1 MAKNYVIHMPADS
14 DAEKKF
20 METIMPLLKDKV
32 VCRLG
37 ILFGHPST
45 NDYVVTENDFETM
58 KRVFA
63 EKILK

>member
-14 DAEKKF
+14 EAEKKF

-37 ILFGHPST
+37 ILFGHP
-45 NDYVVTENDFETM
+45 NINCYVVTENDFETI
-58 KRVFA
+58 KKYFA